1 MKATI
6 YTQVKD
12 GRVAGREFA
21 KVVNNLEG
29 QRITITIGKTKR
41 NRSNNQ
47 NRYFHG
53 PMLDVLLDHI
63 QELGNDM
70 QKIELRELL
79 KFKFLKKDI
88 LLDADTG
95 EMASIIKSTADL
107 NTGEWEDFM
116 EQIRAWAAEIF
127 GIEIPLPNEQ
137 LELK

>member
-1 MKATI
+1 
-6 YTQVKD
+6 
-12 GRVAGREFA
+12 
-21 KVVNNLEG
+21 
-29 QRITITIGKTKR
+29 
-41 NRSNNQ
+41 
-47 NRYFHG
+47 
-53 PMLDVLLDHI
+53 MLDVLLDHI